1 MHLELLNPLRW
12 KKSFLIGVLF
22 VLSVVWFVFFDTYSL
37 LTRYQ
42 LSQRQTDLVSK
53 TATLKK
59 ETELLEQ
66 KINRLR
72 NDTALIEQIA
82 REQYGMQKPGETVY
96 KIKSQAD

>member
-53 TATLKK
+53 TATLKQ

-82 REQYGMQKPGETVY
+82 REQYGMRKPGETVY